1 MKNNIFKI
9 VFLLIF
15 GIFAIYPQISYGKTC
30 TDEEIDNAIKE
41 KKEVAIKAVNAFK
54 SVAQNFNSAADQYI
68 SVCRAPEAQEM
79 YLPSASIAG
88 AAKTIGTDYGDE
100 SNWKNTAYNWER
112 EEAPSNKPNCASLLA
127 KVKAAKQAFDA
138 AINPTETA
146 INGSKFAQERAL
158 CECNDEGGD
167 SMCQEM
173 TAQEGA
179 QTSSSCKTFTQYQA
193 ELSACPL
200 CPIFKVILR
209 TIASVSSVAWHAVSE
224 PLGNVVRIFFLVLL
238 AIEVLKAVGS
248 VAGTKLSSFLK
259 SVLLLGFKVAI
270 AVLLLSTP
278 RYIYGYFLSPV
289 IEGGL
294 NMGVNV
300 ANASNPGGHCTMSA
314 NEGVEIPTDT
324 FAPAVYNSVLS
335 AVRCFGQAAS
345 TMPAVGRGLT
355 CNAWND
361 STMGVPNISMWL
373 AGAIMY
379 VFGIMIWLA
388 ISFYMIDC
396 TAQLGMLSGLVPL
409 LIACWPFKL
418 TESYTYKG
426 CKMLMNS
433 FFSYA
438 MMGIVLLIG
447 TEITTF
453 AISGDGSDIKAIARA
468 IDNND
473 IKTLKKICD
482 LGALQLLI
490 LGACA
495 IFAMKLIGQ
504 TTDLADQFSKGS
516 GSSIGNKLGG
526 LAMSAA
532 TNAAKSGVKATGRFA
547 ATAGKY
553 VADETGATATFN
565 KGVDKVRSGW
575 QKGWAGAGKA
585 VGLEKYQNTQTGSGK
600 EGAEEG
606 KEEEEEETENP
617 QNQEPEDTQNSNP
630 ETQSPDTSGNE
641 DRENPDQNKT
651 EG

>member
-1 MKNNIFKI
+1 MKNSIFKI
-9 VFLLIF
+9 VFLLIL
-15 GIFAIYPQISYGKTC
+15 GIFALYPQVSYGKTC
-30 TDEEIDNAIKE
+30 TDEDIDNAIKE
-41 KKEVAIKAVNAFK
+41 KKEEAVKAVNSFN
-54 SVAQNFNSAADQYI
+54 SIAQNFNSAANQYI
-68 SVCRAPEAQEM
+68 SSCRAPEAQDM
-79 YLPSASIAG
+79 YLPSAAIAG
-88 AAKTIGTDYGDE
+88 AAKTIGTNYGDE

-112 EEAPSNKPNCASLLA
+112 EEAPSDKPNCASLLA

-138 AINPTETA
+138 AINPTESA
-146 INGSKFAQERAL
+146 INGSRFAQERAL
-158 CECNDEGGD
+158 CECSNEGSD
-167 SMCQEM
+167 NICQEN

-179 QTSSSCKTFTQYQA
+179 QTSTSCKTFTQYQA

-209 TIASVSSVAWHAVSE
+209 TIASVSSVAWHAVSG
-224 PLGNVVRIFFLVLL
+224 PLSNVVRIFFLVLL
-238 AIEVLKAVGS
+238 ALEVLKAVGA

-270 AVLLLSTP
+270 TVLLLSTP

-294 NMGVNV
+294 NMGVNI
-300 ANASNPGGHCTMSA
+300 ANASNPGGHCTVSA

-324 FAPAVYNSVLS
+324 FAPSVYNSVLS

-361 STMGVPNISMWL
+361 TTLGVPNISMWL

-433 FFSYA
+433 FFAYA

-453 AISGDGSDIKAIARA
+453 SISGDGSDIKAIARA
-468 IDNND
+468 IDSND
-473 IKTLKKICD
+473 IDALKKICD
-482 LGALQLLI
+482 LGAIQLLI

-504 TTDLADQFSKGS
+504 TNDLADQFSKGS

-532 TNAAKSGVKATGRFA
+532 TNAAKSGAKATGRVA

-553 VADETGATATFN
+553 VADETGATAAFN

-585 VGLEKYQNTQTGSGK
+585 VGLGKYQNTQTGSGK
-600 EGAEEG
+600 EGAEGGEG
-606 KEEEEEETENP
+606 KEEKTENT
-617 QNQEPEDTQNSNP
+617 QNEKPENTQNSNQETPTP
-630 ETQSPDTSGNE
+630 ETNDNE
-641 DRENPDQNKT
+641 GRENPNQNQP
-651 EG
+651 ES

>member
-1 MKNNIFKI
+1 MKNKIFKI
-9 VFLLIF
+9 VLLLIL
-15 GIFAIYPQISYGKTC
+15 GIFTVYPQFSYAKTC
-30 TDEEIDNAIKE
+30 TDEDIDTAVKE
-41 KKEVAIKAVNAFK
+41 KKQAARDAVTSFK
-54 SVAQNFNSAADQYI
+54 SVAQKFNSAADQYI
-68 SVCRAPEAQEM
+68 ASCKTPESQQMYIPEA
-79 YLPSASIAG
+79 AIAAAAKVAG
-88 AAKTIGTDYGDE
+88 ADYSDE
-100 SNWKNTAYNWER
+100 SIWKNTAYNWER
-112 EEAPSNKPNCASLLA
+112 EEAPSAKPNCASLLA
-127 KVKAAKQAFDA
+127 NVKSAKQAFDA
-138 AINPTETA
+138 AISPTETA
-146 INGSKFAQERAL
+146 INGARFAQERAL
-158 CECNDEGGD
+158 CECNNEGGD

-173 TAQEGA
+173 TEQEGA
-179 QTSSSCKTFTQYQA
+179 QTTTSCKSFTEYQA

-209 TIASVSSVAWHAVSE
+209 TIASVSSVAWHAVAS
-224 PLGNVVRIFFLVLL
+224 PLTNVVKIFFLVLL
-238 AIEVLKAVGS
+238 AFEVLKAVSS
-248 VAGTKLSSFLK
+248 VAGTKISSFLK

-270 AVLLLSTP
+270 TVLLLSTP
-278 RYIYGYFLSPV
+278 KYIYGYFLSPV

-294 NMGVNV
+294 NMGVNI

-314 NEGVEIPTDT
+314 NEGVEIPSDT
-324 FAPAVYNSVLS
+324 FAPTVYNSVLS

-361 STMGVPNISMWL
+361 TTLGVPNISMWI

-433 FFSYA
+433 FFAYA

-453 AISGDGSDIKAIARA
+453 SISGDGSDIKAIARA
-468 IDNND
+468 IDSND
-473 IKTLKKICD
+473 IKALRKICD

-504 TTDLADQFSKGS
+504 TNDLADQFSKGA

-526 LAMSAA
+526 LATSAA
-532 TNAAKSGVKATGRFA
+532 TNAAKGQAKLAGRVA
-547 ATAGKY
+547 STAGKY
-553 VADETGATATFN
+553 AAAETGVTAAFN
-565 KGVDKVRSGW
+565 KGVDKVKGGW

-585 VGLEKYQNTQTGSGK
+585 VGLGKYQNTQTGSGK
-600 EGAEEG
+600 EGKGEG
-606 KEEEEEETENP
+606 KEEKTEDTENKK
-617 QNQEPEDTQNSNP
+617 PEDTQNPNP
-630 ETQSPDTSGNE
+630 ENPTTEPEDTGNN
-641 DRENPDQNKT
+641 ENPNPNQS
-651 EG
+651 ES